1 MMAAGD
7 DLKGIVFS
15 QWTSMLDLV
24 ASHLTEH
31 GIGFLRLD
39 GAMSQAQ
46 RASVL
51 EAFGRDPQARVF
63 LLTMRTGGVGLNLT
77 TASRVFLL
85 VRRGMWGVMRHAFLL
100 TVYAGS
106 VVEPAS
112 RGAGYRPGTLR

>member
-24 ASHLTEH
+24 ASHLTEQ

-51 EAFGRDPQARVF
+51 ETFGRDQQARVF

-77 TASRVFLL
+77 IASRVFLL
-85 VRRGMWGVMRHAFLL
+85 VRR
-100 TVYAGS
+100 
-106 VVEPAS
+106 
-112 RGAGYRPGTLR
+112 